1 MPRQTHSDSAL
12 LKKQIIERLAQ
23 GYGIMETCDLVRI
36 ARNTYYNWKKA
47 DPAFAADVERILR
60 DPIHTTRIMKHESK
74 AVVGIED
81 DWKLRFLGVYKKT
94 GDRNQALMHVGEGK
108 RAQEIEAAMDPNHPD
123 YDAQF
128 AKAFINEEQK
138 RLWQIEDN
146 TLRKAEHDM
155 PTARFVLGNL
165 VKHKYG
171 KLEGSTTIQQAW
183 FSAKGEDEA
192 ANTLRG
198 LNFGQSETKP
208 KEPLD
213 SGPEYTSFTSEPS

>member
-1 MPRQTHSDSAL
+1 MPRSTHSDSAL

-23 GYGIMETCDLVRI
+23 GYGIAETCDLIRV
-36 ARNTYYNWKKA
+36 ARNTYYNWKKK

-60 DPIHTTRIMKHESK
+60 DPLHTTRILNKQSK
-74 AVVGIED
+74 AEVGIED

-108 RAQEIEAAMDPNHPD
+108 TAVDIDHAMDPQHPD
-123 YDAQF
+123 YDAEF
-128 AKAFINEEQK
+128 ARAFFNEEQK

-171 KLEGSTTIQQAW
+171 KMEGTTTIQQAW
-183 FSAKGEDEA
+183 FTAKGESEA
-192 ANTLRG
+192 ADTLKG
-198 LNFGQSETKP
+198 LGFGKSESDRVKY
-208 KEPLD
+208 LD
-213 SGPEYTSFTSEPS
+213 SPTDPN